1 MMTKK
6 LFIPFTVGAIT
17 ASLLA
22 GCPSG
27 DYDLGHIIVV
37 PSGSGGIAQTGGTAG
52 TAGSGGCPSTGGGMG
67 AGNNAGEVVTFNNG
81 RAQGAMTGAG
91 WVALG
96 TETTL
101 TDPACGTDKHPIIT
115 DSALCTTTINWN
127 ATSALCISGS
137 IAALPAAPTQDDYA
151 NNWGIQVGV
160 SATSPSG
167 GVLGQSFSN
176 ITFTFTGMPMTGVRA
191 EVHRKGDSDATP
203 YCAYITSGTAVS
215 LTSFSTEC
223 WTPGLGT
230 LLAAADVPNIDKI
243 ALQIS
248 SSFTANAVQDFC
260 MTSIEFGN

>member
-1 MMTKK
+1 MMTNK
-6 LFIPFTVGAIT
+6 LFIPFTVSTIMAG
-17 ASLLA
+17 LWA

-27 DYDLGHIIVV
+27 DYDLEHIIVG
-37 PSGSGGIAQTGGTAG
+37 PSGRGGIAQTGGTAG
-52 TAGSGGCPSTGGGMG
+52 TLGSGGSPGTGGNVA
-67 AGNNAGEVVTFNNG
+67 AGGNAGKVVTFNNG
-81 RAQGAMTGAG
+81 QAQGAMTGPG

-101 TDPACGTDKHPIIT
+101 TDPTCSADKHPIIT

-127 ATSALCISGS
+127 STSALCISGS

-151 NNWGIQVGV
+151 NNWGVQVGV
-160 SATSPSG
+160 SATAPSG

-176 ITFTFTGMPMTGVRA
+176 VTFTFAGTPTAGVRA

-203 YCAYITSGTAVS
+203 YCAYISSGTAVP

-223 WTPGLGT
+223 WTPGMGT
-230 LLAAADVPNIDKI
+230 FLTAADVPNIDKI

-248 SSFTANAVQDFC
+248 SSSTAIAVQDFC
-260 MTSIEFGN
+260 MSSIEFGN